1 MQISIE
7 LAGIVGIII
16 TLIAQGFYIAFTMG
30 KFSEKLIEL
39 EKKQDKHNNLIERT
53 VRVEDSTKS
62 AHNRLD
68 STNERLNLMEQNC
81 QENMRKRMGA

>member
-1 MQISIE
+1 MQVSIE

-62 AHNRLD
+62 LHKRVD
-68 STNERLNLMEQNC
+68 MIEDNC
-81 QENMRKRMGA
+81 HEVMRKRMGN